1 MRRNDMDER
10 MTEPP
15 WEKDTPA
22 RLLDFLWARRDR
34 MRDLLERLVELE
46 SPSLVPASQRPV
58 QALLRKAMADI
69 GYRTR
74 VLPAHSTGGTLHAS
88 PRERRH
94 PAPYQLIVGH
104 TDTIWPVGTLE
115 TMPVRTDGGRLY
127 GPGVFDMKAGLVQGL
142 FAVEALRHCVGEP
155 DVTPVFVY
163 NSDEEIGSPD
173 SREHIVRLA
182 MRADR
187 ALVLEPSLGERGR
200 LKTTRKGGGDFV
212 VHVTG
217 VAAHA
222 GLEPEKGVSAILE
235 LAHVI
240 RRLHALNDPLRGVN
254 VNVGTVK
261 GGIRPNVIAPE
272 ASAEVDVR
280 VPTLS
285 DARRVERAIH
295 AIEAATPGASVEI
308 QGAMDRPPMEP
319 TPGNR
324 HLWELAREA
333 GTRLGL
339 EMEEAGS
346 GGGSDGNTTSLYAPT
361 LDGLGAVGAGAHARH
376 EHVMLDRMH
385 ERAALVA
392 LLLAAPAMKPYG
404 VEA

>member
-1 MRRNDMDER
+1 
-10 MTEPP
+10 MTESP
-15 WEKDTPA
+15 WEKGASA
-22 RLLDFLWARRDR
+22 RILDYLRAARDR

-46 SPSLVPASQRPV
+46 SPSMVAASQRPV
-58 QALLRKAMADI
+58 QARLREALADI
-69 GYRTR
+69 GYRSRILAGRT
-74 VLPAHSTGGTLHAS
+74 TGGTLYAS

-94 PAPYQLIVGH
+94 PAPYQLILGH

-115 TMPVRTDGGRLY
+115 EMPMRMDRGRFF
-127 GPGVFDMKAGLVQGL
+127 GPGTFDMKAGLVQGV
-142 FAVEALRHCVGEP
+142 FAVEALRRCIGDPE
-155 DVTPVFVY
+155 VTPVFIY

-187 ALVLEPSLGERGR
+187 ALVLEPSLGEKGK
-200 LKTTRKGGGDFV
+200 LKTTRKGGGDFT

-240 RRLHALNDPLRGVN
+240 RKLHAIADPVQGVS
-254 VNVGTVK
+254 VNVGTVQ

-280 VPTLS
+280 VPTLA
-285 DARRVERAIH
+285 DARRVERAIR
-295 AIEAATPGASVEI
+295 AIEATASGASVEI
-308 QGAMDRPPMEP
+308 RGEMDRPPMEQ

-324 HLWELAREA
+324 RLWKLAQEA
-333 GTRLGL
+333 GAQLGL
-339 EMEEAGS
+339 EMEESSS
-346 GGGSDGNTTSLYAPT
+346 GGGSDGNTTSLYTPT
-361 LDGLGAVGAGAHARH
+361 LDGLGAVGAGAHASH
-376 EHVMLDRMH
+376 EHVVVERMP

-392 LLLAAPAMKPYG
+392 LLLAAPSLLPYG
-404 VEA
+404 TEA

>member
-1 MRRNDMDER
+1 MRNSRE
-10 MTEPP
+10 MTESP
-15 WEKDTPA
+15 WEKGTGA
-22 RLLDFLWARRDR
+22 RVLDYLHARRDR

-46 SPSLVPASQRPV
+46 SPSMLAASQRPV
-58 QALLRKAMADI
+58 QARLREALADI
-69 GYRTR
+69 GYRSRILAGRT
-74 VLPAHSTGGTLHAS
+74 TGGTLYAS

-94 PAPYQLIVGH
+94 PAPYQLILGH

-115 TMPVRTDGGRLY
+115 EMPMRMDRGRLY
-127 GPGVFDMKAGLVQGL
+127 GPGTFDMKAGLVQGV
-142 FAVEALRHCVGEP
+142 FAVEALRHCVRDPE
-155 DVTPVFVY
+155 VTPVFIY

-187 ALVLEPSLGERGR
+187 ALVLEPSLGENGK
-200 LKTTRKGGGDFV
+200 LKTTRKGGGDFTV
-212 VHVTG
+212 RVTG

-240 RRLHALNDPLRGVN
+240 RKLHALNDPVRGVN
-254 VNVGTVK
+254 VNVGTVE

-280 VPTLS
+280 VPTLA
-285 DARRVERAIH
+285 DARRVERAIR
-295 AIEAATPGASVEI
+295 AIEATASGASVEI
-308 QGAMDRPPMEP
+308 RGEMDRPPMEQ

-324 HLWELAREA
+324 RLWDLAREA
-333 GTRLGL
+333 GAQLGL
-339 EMEEAGS
+339 DMEESSS
-346 GGGSDGNTTSLYAPT
+346 GGGSDGNTTSLYTPT
-361 LDGLGAVGAGAHARH
+361 LDGLGAVGAGAHASH
-376 EHVMLDRMH
+376 EHVVVERMP

-392 LLLAAPAMKPYG
+392 LLLAAPSMLPYG
-404 VEA
+404 AEA

>member
-1 MRRNDMDER
+1 MQKGREMSES
-10 MTEPP
+10 P
-15 WEKDTPA
+15 WKKDAGA
-22 RLLDFLWARRDR
+22 RVLDYLNARRED

-46 SPSLVPASQRPV
+46 SPSMVPASQRPV
-58 QALLRKAMADI
+58 QALLRKALDGL
-69 GYRTR
+69 GYRSRILAGRT
-74 VLPAHSTGGTLHAS
+74 TGGTLYAS

-94 PAPYQLIVGH
+94 PSPCQLILGH

-115 TMPVRTDGGRLY
+115 EMPLRMDRGRLY
-127 GPGVFDMKAGLVQGL
+127 GPGTFDMKAGLVQGV
-142 FAVEALRHCVGEP
+142 FAVEALRHCIGDP

-173 SREHIVRLA
+173 SREHIARLA
-182 MRADR
+182 LRADR
-187 ALVLEPSLGERGR
+187 ALVLEPSLGENGK
-200 LKTTRKGGGDFV
+200 LKTTRKGGGDFT

-240 RRLHALNDPLRGVN
+240 RKLHALNDPVRGVN
-254 VNVGTVK
+254 VNVGTIE

-280 VPTLS
+280 VPTLA
-285 DARRVERAIH
+285 DARRVERAIRS
-295 AIEAATPGASVEI
+295 IEATASGASVEI
-308 QGAMDRPPMEP
+308 RGEMDRPPMEQ
-319 TPGNR
+319 TPGNHR
-324 HLWELAREA
+324 LWELAREA
-333 GTRLGL
+333 GTQLDL
-339 EMEEAGS
+339 EIQESSS

-361 LDGLGAVGAGAHARH
+361 LDGLGAVGAGAHASH
-376 EHVMLDRMH
+376 EHVVLERMP

-392 LLLAAPAMKPYG
+392 LLLAAPSMQPYG
-404 VEA
+404 AEA